1 MSIFRKARTD
11 TGLARRVRARH
22 LLPLAVLM
30 LVPIFLAPAGSAKP
44 TPVINFG
51 ICVQNATTLAPS
63 CSGADTNSGFAGA
76 TGAPGAPVQVTITN
90 AGSSTAAIGTAKI
103 DLPSGLRVD
112 PGVTPQPSKYVTATN
127 SGEIQVSGT
136 QIQAGKSLVVTFAID
151 TGCDGSNLA
160 WSATA
165 LPSSGSGSFSSQAA
179 LSVGEKSDLSVGCHL
194 RFVAQPTDTKVGST
208 ITDKGASTGGAIK
221 VELDQ
226 GDSGTTPVTTCPFG
240 AGNCEVKVD
249 DAPGTPNFSESNTV
263 DNTFTASFSDLNIT
277 VPDVATPATFTLTAI
292 GDLGL
297 THTSVPSNS
306 FLITLYAD
314 DCLQHQ
320 NGCSFLKKQLPGSD
334 TPSFASLV
342 GGTTFNFM
350 TLSPYS
356 LDENSLPKG
365 CQNRPDLHVAG
376 FAETDGRNAKGTM
389 TITYFV
395 NMDNIKAK
403 YGANVGQQFIAMCV
417 GAKPVKNN
425 VAVDCGTLESTP
437 ANLTGVGGSTYGW
450 VGDSLTD
457 QKFDGGTAN
466 AVCEADGFYWG
477 IISSYQDKIPNA
489 ADNPVVTGWNG
500 QNIGGHNYRAFTMS
514 IPDNWDYRGGP

>member
-240 AGNCEVKVD
+240 AGNCQVKVD

-263 DNTFTASFSDLNIT
+263 DNTFTASFTDLKIT
-277 VPDVATPATFTLTAI
+277 VPDVDTPATFTLTAT

-297 THTSVPSNS
+297 TQGSVSSNP
-306 FLITLYAD
+306 FLITLYA
-314 DCLQHQ
+314 Q
-320 NGCSFLKKQLPGSD
+320 GCAGSGCAFGKAKLPGLN
-334 TPSFASLV
+334 TTSFASLV
-342 GGTTFNFM
+342 GGTTFDFM

-356 LDENSLPKG
+356 LTGALPTG
-365 CQNRPDLHVAG
+365 CQNRPDLKVTG
-376 FAETDGRNAKGTM
+376 FAETDGRNADGTM
-389 TITYFV
+389 TITYYV

-417 GAKPVKNN
+417 GAKPVVNH
-425 VAVDCGTLESTP
+425 VAMDCSTQE
-437 ANLTGVGGSTYGW
+437 ATGVGGSTHGW
-450 VGDSLTD
+450 LGDSLTD
-457 QKFDGGTAN
+457 QKFDGGTAK
-466 AVCEADGFYWG
+466 AVCDADGFYWG
-477 IISSYQDKIPNA
+477 IISSYQDKLP
-489 ADNPVVTGWNG
+489 ADNPIVTSWSG
-500 QNIGGHNYRAFTMS
+500 QNIAGNNYRAFVMS
-514 IPDNWDYRGGP
+514 VPSGWDYRGGP